1 MSPAIAKCS
10 LGMKGPTIENHWC
23 RPQPLCA
30 ILFAT
35 NLAHALKVYKSS
47 IFQQEEISKEMNLQ
61 CKCTSSK
68 DPAASYKLRSKCLWQ
83 LKCAFASLLWRK
95 VKNICF
101 FHKPEPNP
109 SLWKEAVLGYLPS
122 HRWHFKILATAAEA
136 FPRKQSQNL
145 GNFWNFWT
153 LVKPRNS

>member
-47 IFQQEEISKEMNLQ
+47 IFQQEEISKEMTPLFHMFI
-61 CKCTSSK
+61 KAPVTF
-68 DPAASYKLRSKCLWQ
+68 PPLEGLRLKLKHQYFGHLMQR
-83 LKCAFASLLWRK
+83 A
-95 VKNICF
+95 
-101 FHKPEPNP
+101 
-109 SLWKEAVLGYLPS
+109 
-122 HRWHFKILATAAEA
+122 
-136 FPRKQSQNL
+136 
-145 GNFWNFWT
+145 
-153 LVKPRNS
+153 